1 MSVEAHCHLTH
12 IDFWSISP
20 PVYNPLDPP
29 LKIRCFRCIELLSVF
44 PLSFDMQVLM
54 SVILEPQTVSLM
66 PHVSIHLVALSAGV
80 IQDLREMEQ
89 PCVQVHE

>member
-1 MSVEAHCHLTH
+1 M
-12 IDFWSISP
+12 
-20 PVYNPLDPP
+20 
-29 LKIRCFRCIELLSVF
+29 F

-89 PCVQVHE
+89 LCVQVHE